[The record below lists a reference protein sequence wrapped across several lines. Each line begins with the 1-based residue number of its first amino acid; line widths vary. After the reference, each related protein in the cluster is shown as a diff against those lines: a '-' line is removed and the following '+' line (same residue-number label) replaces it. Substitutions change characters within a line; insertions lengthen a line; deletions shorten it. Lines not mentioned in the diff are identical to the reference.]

1 VEGKPL
7 DSGMKIFYNFNML
20 EISFLSMDTEGRVL
34 RFDSLSKVLS
44 SGLRIGWCTGHKTL
58 IERIHLHM
66 QTNSLHTSAL
76 SQKVASKLLANVWG
90 VEGLEAHVASVQD
103 LYRRQRDIFV
113 SCIDKHLSEHVTYSV
128 PTAGMFLWFKFN
140 DIHDSKKFIEDR
152 TRAKRVLLVPGQAF
166 HPFYEVGPYARA
178 SYSIET
184 KENMEEACIA
194 LKECIEQEL
203 KERKVETAIDFVL

>member
-1 VEGKPL
+1 
-7 DSGMKIFYNFNML
+7 
-20 EISFLSMDTEGRVL
+20 MDTEGRVL

-76 SQKVASKLLANVWG
+76 SQRVASKLLADVWG
-90 VEGLEAHVASVQD
+90 VEGLEKHVASVQD
-103 LYRRQRDIFV
+103 LYRKQRDMFV
-113 SCIDKHLSEHVTYSV
+113 SCVEKHLKDYITYSI

-140 DIHDSKKFIEDR
+140 DIPDSKKFIEER
-152 TRAKRVLLVPGQAF
+152 TRQKKVLLVPGQAF
-166 HPFYEVGPYARA
+166 HPYFEVGPYARA

-184 KENMEEACIA
+184 LENMEAACIA
-194 LKECIEQEL
+194 LRECIEQEL
-203 KERKVETAIDFVL
+203 KERKTLTEGIDFVL